1 MNATESEHIELERA
15 STGVTPAVVGDPA
28 VHCRGWRCRI
38 RLVKQQ
44 TKQYTATTSVVFPN
58 PELQQQA
65 SGLQVI
71 PTSPT
76 EDPTIMATNIQLLT
90 SQVERRLPPPGRSA

>member
-1 MNATESEHIELERA
+1 MNAQSEQLDLERVL
-15 STGVTPAVVGDPA
+15 TVLRRRWWMILLLTVLVGGA
-28 VHCRGWRCRI
+28 AFAFS
-38 RLVKQQ
+38 KQQ
-44 TKQYTATTSVVFPN
+44 TKQYTATTSVLFPN

-76 EDPTIMATNIQLLT
+76 
-90 SQVERRLPPPGRSA
+90 